1 MARRSLTTAVLLIGI
16 VAPLPALACGDGEAP
31 TPCGETG
38 QEAGAK
44 WMLQRVTSAVQADRT
59 VALDKFTKGSDG
71 FRTADTYVFCIGADG
86 VMSAHPNPILRGH
99 DVRDLHDRTG
109 NYFIRTMLQTA
120 RAGQVS
126 EIHYLFPKPGSTVE
140 EPKTTYYTKAGDQT
154 CAVGVYDADTA
165 GPAETTPD
173 GRVAQ
178 LRQKLDGEIPAS
190 ARADWTAFLEA
201 LAAQSDA
208 RSAAVAQA
216 RRDLRAAASALG
228 AVEPRAGVA
237 QE

>member
-71 FRTADTYVFCIGADG
+71 FRTADTYVFCVGPDG
-86 VMSAHPNPILRGH
+86 IMTAHPNTILKGH

-109 NYFIRTMLQTA
+109 NHFIQTMLGTA
-120 RAGQVS
+120 KPGQIAV
-126 EIHYLFPKPGSTVE
+126 IHYLFPKPGSTVE
-140 EPKTTYYTKAGDQT
+140 EPKTTYYTRAGDQM
-154 CAVGVYDADTA
+154 CAVGVYDTDQAA
-165 GPAETTPD
+165 PAAATPD

-178 LRQKLDGEIPAS
+178 LRQTLDEKIPS
-190 ARADWTAFLEA
+190 QARADWIAFLEA
-201 LAAQSDA
+201 LNAQGDAKAAA
-208 RSAAVAQA
+208 IAQA
-216 RRDLRAAASALG
+216 RRDIRAATAALDSAGLRTAG
-228 AVEPRAGVA
+228 AE
-237 QE
+237 